1 MKKILPIIT
10 ILLLLSNLSQAL
22 DSSITYAT
30 FKSPKQKY
38 VELSIYVVGKTVTYI
53 PTVADTSMAQAG
65 VEVVVLFKQN
75 GEIVKFDKY
84 QLNGPLSSSEEDFV
98 DLKRYALEDGKYD
111 LEVSVQDLQD
121 VENALQYRG
130 DFEMNYPQDETKLLQ
145 SDIQLL
151 ASVKAS
157 EENHVLVKNGFFL
170 EPLPNNFYHKNL
182 SQLILYNEIYDTDS
196 KINAAFQITYGIE
209 KIENGITSSVIIG
222 HKKRQPQP
230 INVLI
235 LKMDISELPS
245 GNYFLY
251 VEIRNRAKELLSRKK
266 IEFQRSNPYLQVTH
280 EETEELDIKDEFV
293 TSLTRKELRYS
304 LKAIAPLVNEVDVE
318 LLNTILNKKDTT
330 VQQRFLFNFWVNQ
343 NPNQPQVTY
352 KAYMEVAKAVD
363 RMYPSGLG
371 YGFESDRGYM
381 FMRYGR
387 PDEMVT
393 VNNDPSAPPYEI
405 WIFNDFPM
413 THQTNVRFLFYAPAL
428 GNDYRLLHSTAR
440 GEMNNPQWQ
449 LELYKGVPEE
459 IEGANYIDATS
470 VQDNW
475 NRHASRYF
483 NEN

>member
-251 VEIRNRAKELLSRKK
+251 VEIRN
-266 IEFQRSNPYLQVTH
+266 
-280 EETEELDIKDEFV
+280 
-293 TSLTRKELRYS
+293 
-304 LKAIAPLVNEVDVE
+304 
-318 LLNTILNKKDTT
+318 
-330 VQQRFLFNFWVNQ
+330 
-343 NPNQPQVTY
+343 
-352 KAYMEVAKAVD
+352 
-363 RMYPSGLG
+363 
-371 YGFESDRGYM
+371 
-381 FMRYGR
+381 
-387 PDEMVT
+387 
-393 VNNDPSAPPYEI
+393 
-405 WIFNDFPM
+405 
-413 THQTNVRFLFYAPAL
+413 
-428 GNDYRLLHSTAR
+428 
-440 GEMNNPQWQ
+440 
-449 LELYKGVPEE
+449 
-459 IEGANYIDATS
+459 
-470 VQDNW
+470 
-475 NRHASRYF
+475 
-483 NEN
+483 